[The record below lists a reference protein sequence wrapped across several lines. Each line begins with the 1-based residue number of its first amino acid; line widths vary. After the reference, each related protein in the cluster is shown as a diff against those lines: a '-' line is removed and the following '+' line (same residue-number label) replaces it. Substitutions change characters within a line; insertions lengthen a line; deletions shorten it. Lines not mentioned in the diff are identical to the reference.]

1 MSKVRAVESEGL
13 RMLAAYVSEA
23 CATECKERIA
33 VYDDGK
39 AAVCKQLAFSLPK
52 QWDHYD
58 SIDQLPDMHQRRIA
72 VLNMVAEDI
81 YVPGVGIRMRSL
93 ISVSPPMHRVYW
105 IVPDP

>member
-39 AAVCKQLAFSLPK
+39 AA
-52 QWDHYD
+52 
-58 SIDQLPDMHQRRIA
+58 
-72 VLNMVAEDI
+72 
-81 YVPGVGIRMRSL
+81 
-93 ISVSPPMHRVYW
+93 
-105 IVPDP
+105 